1 MYISQIM
8 WHKNSYRFSPF
19 YKCVKKIIDNKSKSK
34 PPKTPLQRPPQTPT
48 PCLDH
53 KDIKSLKS
61 IARLQFGPKK
71 K

>member
-1 MYISQIM
+1 M

-19 YKCVKKIIDNKSKSK
+19 YKCVKKIIDNKKVCK
-34 PPKTPLQRPPQTPT
+34 PPPQTQTPT
-48 PCLDH
+48 STQCLDH

-71 K
+71 I